1 MCQSKK
7 TESTDMPTKKAQAE
21 DTFDIEGHRGCRGLY
36 PENTLPAFQKA
47 LELNVNTLELDLA
60 VSADSQLVVSHE
72 PYFRAGLSIDP
83 DGNPVTKEDQLSHNI
98 YEMTYDEVKRYD
110 VGSLSDDRYPERENL
125 KTFKPLFRSVVNKA
139 QQYSFTFNQDEPDY
153 NIEIKR
159 RPEFDGKYHPS
170 GIEFVNLVLAEV
182 AELNIQNNT
191 IIQSFDI
198 ESLQMVKAKN
208 PDIRTALLIENEI
221 SVADNIIALGFK
233 PDIYSCYFKLLKAE
247 DIVYCHGKGIKVIP
261 WTVNDVSDMKA
272 MVALGVDGLI
282 TDYPDRA
289 IELIR
294 K

>member
-272 MVALGVDGLI
+272 MVAVGVDGLI